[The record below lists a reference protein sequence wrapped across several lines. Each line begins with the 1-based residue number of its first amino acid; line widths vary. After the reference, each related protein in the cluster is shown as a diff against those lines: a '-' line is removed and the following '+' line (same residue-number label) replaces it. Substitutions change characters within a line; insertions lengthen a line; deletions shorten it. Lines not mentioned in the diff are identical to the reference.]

1 MRAPWYTRDVDE
13 LHMLDEARQKTRL
26 TNTCTRCLSA
36 NMKATVCALSPSQDP
51 YRSQIEGMLSTHVLP
66 TFASAHGHLRAKAA
80 WLAKEFAGVHFSDG
94 RGKGALFNALL
105 QAVIHSL
112 SDRCVYAGAVNI
124 VNARWLHLIRVYASG
139 WSCVIIVTTQK
150 HVQVL

>member
-1 MRAPWYTRDVDE
+1 
-13 LHMLDEARQKTRL
+13 
-26 TNTCTRCLSA
+26 
-36 NMKATVCALSPSQDP
+36 MKATVCALSPSQDP

-112 SDRCVYAGAVNI
+112 SDRCVCRRCEHCEREVASFDQGVCQ
-124 VNARWLHLIRVYASG
+124 WLELCYYCYNTKTCASVMNTPQPLLLMTALI
-139 WSCVIIVTTQK
+139 
-150 HVQVL
+150 